1 MALSQF
7 TLHLSHNEHSLKM
20 QIQDL
25 TLQEEQ
31 GIFCKTSQEL
41 YFNMEDEQYDHSA
54 FKSLAAAW
62 VDEVVYEPE
71 FKDVAL
77 EMAWEA
83 YYNAHE
89 EEIEEE
95 GLGFRHIL
103 AFLKEQDRDD
113 LQALYCCYDMGIASW
128 SCILVINE
136 DFEVRDL
143 S

>member
-20 QIQDL
+20 QIHDL

-41 YFNMEDEQYDHSA
+41 YFNMEDEQYDHSN

-77 EMAWEA
+77 ELAWEA

-89 EEIEEE
+89 NEIEEE
-95 GLGFRHIL
+95 GLDFQHIL
-103 AFLKEQDRDD
+103 TFLKEQDRDD

-136 DFEVRDL
+136 DFEIRDL
-143 S
+143 A